1 VTERPKVQ
9 HWKSEKR
16 GCVLAAE
23 NAGNHGFCAV
33 KCTSRLSQTYPY
45 KSPKTALAGCHD
57 NRKKSTADGWK
68 P

>member
-23 NAGNHGFCAV
+23 NAENHVFHAARY
-33 KCTSRLSQTYPY
+33 TPRLSQTYPY
-45 KSPKTALAGCHD
+45 KSPKTALAGCLD
-57 NRKKSTADGWK
+57 NRMIT
-68 P
+68 